1 MAVPG
6 PAALASRP
14 PPAAVRSRG
23 SRRARATGH
32 WQGPCRPMGRAA
44 HGAAERLKERHK
56 YNQVLRSSG
65 HDVFCENTSTAT
77 HSDSG
82 WPSGV
87 SGQPPAAGPLPVSKF
102 QILSSWR
109 RRCKQPRAP
118 KPRSNVKAAADV
130 KFANVS
136 YFNRRCVSLGEKPG
150 TYST

>member
-1 MAVPG
+1 MIDCDLFRVRLPVAASG

-14 PPAAVRSRG
+14 PAVQSH
-23 SRRARATGH
+23 RARAPWG
-32 WQGPCRPMGRAA
+32 GRPP
-44 HGAAERLKERHK
+44 GAAERLKERHK